1 LLIDSLTVSELRH
14 IFNICCSLNI
24 LLAEDKD
31 EDIIKKSE
39 ENLRDAKEN
48 IQEKTAKIVDK
59 GKSSGI
65 VKKTKEGALTIL
77 RKPIMVILIIVAIVL
92 IVFLVYTQIYLR
104 DQSYKIENY
113 EALWNQSLADLRSG
127 NSTIDQYC
135 INRVHDDDLCNR
147 FKSLDYFN

>member
-1 LLIDSLTVSELRH
+1 MLIDCLTVSELRH
-14 IFNICCSLNI
+14 ILNICCSLNI

-31 EDIIKKSE
+31 EDVIKKSE
-39 ENLRDAKEN
+39 ENLREGKEN
-48 IQEKTAKIVDK
+48 FQEKTAKIVDK
-59 GKSSGI
+59 GKSSEI
-65 VKKTKEGALTIL
+65 VKKTKEGALTIF
-77 RKPIMVILIIVAIVL
+77 RKPIILILIIVAIVL
-92 IVFLVYTQIYLR
+92 IVFLVYTQIYLS

-147 FKSLDYFN
+147 FKSLAYFN